1 MKIQL
6 KASIAAGVV
15 ALFSVGATGASMAH
29 SGGLNEDGCHN
40 NRKLEVY
47 HCHQGNK
54 SGSSSASGQSNS
66 AAKKKRT
73 KTVPKEGSSPQVKQ
87 VERLLKKLGYAPGR
101 VDGVEDASLTKAIK
115 KFQKDHK
122 LKVTG
127 KVSNRLITSIEKR
140 LLNSKTKK
148 TKKTSNSKST
158 SSSSAKIKPSAD
170 VKKIETLLK
179 KLGYSPGRVDG
190 VENATLTKAI
200 KKFQKDFKLKVT
212 GKTSKTLIKS
222 LEKRVKEAGSPS
234 KTTTKKK
241 TTSAAKPKADA
252 NVKKVETLLKKLGY
266 SPGRVDGVENATLTT
281 AIKKFQKDNKLKVT
295 GKVSK
300 RLITSLEKRLK

>member
-6 KASIAAGVV
+6 KASIAAGVI
-15 ALFSVGATGASMAH
+15 ALFSVSASSLAIAH

-47 HCHQGNK
+47 HCHQGSK

-87 VERLLKKLGYAPGR
+87 VERLLKKFGYAPGR
-101 VDGVEDASLTKAIK
+101 IDGVEDASLTKAIK
-115 KFQKDHK
+115 KFQKEHK

-140 LLNSKTKK
+140 IDDSKTKK
-148 TKKTSNSKST
+148 TSDSKST
-158 SSSSAKIKPSAD
+158 SSSSTKTKPSAD

-179 KLGYSPGRVDG
+179 KLGYSPGKVDG

-222 LEKRVKEAGSPS
+222 LEKRVKEAGSS
-234 KTTTKKK
+234 TKTTTKKK
-241 TTSAAKPKADA
+241 TTSATKPKADA

-266 SPGRVDGVENATLTT
+266 SPGRVDGIENATHTT
-281 AIKKFQKDNKLKVT
+281 AIRKFQKDNKLKVT